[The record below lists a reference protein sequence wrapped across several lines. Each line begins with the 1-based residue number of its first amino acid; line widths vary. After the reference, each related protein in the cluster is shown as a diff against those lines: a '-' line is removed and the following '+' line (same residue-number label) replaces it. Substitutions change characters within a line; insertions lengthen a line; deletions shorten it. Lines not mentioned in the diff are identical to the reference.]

1 MSALKNMQIKSKLFL
16 LIGVSL
22 VGTLVLGVFAYF
34 ALDTVRI
41 GGAMDRQIQTNND
54 VNADFVPPD
63 LNILES
69 RILVY
74 QLIQFRGDEQGRRGL
89 VRQLAEK
96 RKAYD
101 NTFQELTPRLSEGKL
116 KELITGKA
124 HQQVTEYYDM
134 VEQDLIPAL
143 ERNDQQKTE
152 QTIPALKLKYEALAA
167 TVDQVIQLAVEQNK
181 SAVVQA
187 NSIISNR
194 VFIMVSLV
202 VVMAVMIS
210 ILGLIIARSIG
221 RGVNGMVAMIEQ
233 LAANNLAIGDMEITS
248 QDEMGKAGVALNLM
262 KNNLHQAIQS
272 IAETAQHVA
281 SASEQLSSASQQI
294 TSNSEETSA
303 QANVVTQA
311 TKKVSENLQ
320 SVSTGSE
327 EMTSTIQ
334 SIAGNA
340 HEAATVASKA
350 VETAQAANATVA
362 KLGESSA
369 EIGAVIKVITSI
381 AQQTNLLALN
391 ATIEAARAGEAGKG
405 FAVVA
410 NEVKELAKQTAK
422 ATEDISQKI
431 TAIQQDTKGAV
442 DAIGSITGVITQVN
456 EISGTI
462 ATAVEEQSATTNEM
476 TRNVADAAKG
486 AGEISHNIEGV
497 AQAAQGT
504 SNSAQESQKAANEL
518 AQMAEQLRGLVGQF
532 KIDSAAAGRGSVPS
546 TLGRP
551 KSMAAGA
558 GR

>member
-22 VGTLVLGVFAYF
+22 VGTLVLGFFAYL
-34 ALDTVRI
+34 ALETVRI

-63 LNILES
+63 LNILEA
-69 RILVY
+69 RIAVY
-74 QLIQFRGDEQGRRGL
+74 QLLEHRDEQTRRTL
-89 VRQLAEK
+89 VRKLTEK
-96 RKAYD
+96 RKAYQD
-101 NTFQELTPRLSEGKL
+101 TLTELTPRLAEGKI
-116 KELITGKA
+116 KELITGQA
-124 HQQVTEYYDM
+124 HQQVTEYYDIA
-134 VEQDLIPAL
+134 EQELIPAL
-143 ERNDQQKTE
+143 EKNDQQKLD
-152 QTIPALKLKYEALAA
+152 QSVARLSAKYEALSA
-167 TVDQVIQLAVEQNK
+167 TVDQIIQLAVQENT
-181 SAVVQA
+181 AARAEANHVV
-187 NSIISNR
+187 STR
-194 VFIMVSLV
+194 LFTMVALV
-202 VVMAVMIS
+202 IVMAVLTTM
-210 ILGLIIARSIG
+210 LGLIIARSIG
-221 RGVNGMVAMIEQ
+221 KGVGGMVAMIEQ
-233 LAANNLAIGDMEITS
+233 LAANNLTVDDLEIVS
-248 QDEMGKAGVALNLM
+248 QDELGKAGTALNQM
-262 KNNLHQAIQS
+262 KNNLHSVIQS

-281 SASEQLSSASQQI
+281 SASEELSSTSQQI
-294 TSNSEETSA
+294 SANSEETSA
-303 QANVVTQA
+303 QVNVVNES
-311 TKKVSENLQ
+311 TKQVSQNLQ

-362 KLGESSA
+362 KLGTSSA
-369 EIGAVIKVITSI
+369 EIGEVIKVITSI

-504 SNSAQESQKAANEL
+504 STSAQESQKAANEL
-518 AQMAEQLRGLVGQF
+518 AAMAEQLRGLVGQF
-532 KIDSAAAGRGSVPS
+532 KIDGRQAGASPAVTVKPRA
-546 TLGRP
+546 
-551 KSMAAGA
+551 MAAGA
-558 GR
+558 GK